1 LGDASTSIEGSNWVI
16 RYLDEF
22 LEETLVFAKA
32 KTVKEKGSDLTEV
45 VNKEI
50 KRKTKRKTKRK
61 ILFTPLKS
69 GLTVVSGVLDAL
81 RALPLLNLYIS
92 LTLTLTL
99 LSLYAI
105 LSVYTISILLGQIK
119 WLSKGS

>member
-50 KRKTKRKTKRK
+50 KRKTKRK